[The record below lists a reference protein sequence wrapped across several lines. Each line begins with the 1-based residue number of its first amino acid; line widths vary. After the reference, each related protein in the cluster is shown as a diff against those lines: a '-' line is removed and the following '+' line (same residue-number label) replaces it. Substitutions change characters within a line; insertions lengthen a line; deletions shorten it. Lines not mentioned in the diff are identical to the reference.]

1 MAGKLIKKKKVV
13 ELTKYV
19 IDRIVVARD
28 GRILVVNYTEG
39 TTRIGPKGKKH
50 YRPLLGD
57 ERRLYDP
64 AIEPPL
70 DDMDEMTAEEIKA
83 AQTLVALIK
92 KRLDADYQ
100 EEGQ

>member
-28 GRILVVNYTEG
+28 GKVIVVNYTEG
-39 TTRIGPKGKKH
+39 TTRIGPKGKKY
-50 YRPLLGD
+50 YRPVVGSEL
-57 ERRLYDP
+57 RLYDP

-70 DDMDEMTAEEIKA
+70 DDMDEMTAEEVKV
-83 AQTLVALIK
+83 AQALVALIK
-92 KRLDADYQ
+92 ARLDAEYQ
-100 EEGQ
+100 EEG